1 MVVDVGMNGDQ
12 FLQTSHTAEPLH
24 GSLPSS
30 KRKVGILSPIVQ
42 PAASFLLVGI
52 ASFLHRLTLGLQ
64 LVGHQN
70 MRAAAPL
77 HLLYNFNGFSVPS
90 ICNDGFQHFTLLI
103 NCADIPVARFR
114 YATRIVVLTRLISSR
129 RQAKMRAN
137 SP

>member
-1 MVVDVGMNGDQ
+1 LNQSHYGPKCQNLFRTKLAPLSESGGAVKLEIVSAVERAFLIEMVVDGGMNSDE
-12 FLQTSHTAEPLH
+12 FLQTSDAAEPLH

-52 ASFLHRLTLGLQ
+52 ASFLHRRTEGSQ

-77 HLLYNFNGFSVPS
+77 HLFILRVLRKPN
-90 ICNDGFQHFTLLI
+90 L
-103 NCADIPVARFR
+103 VA
-114 YATRIVVLTRLISSR
+114 
-129 RQAKMRAN
+129 
-137 SP
+137 